1 MKQQKQVAILATLLI
16 VAAAVWFYNSHQNP
30 VAAGAGTIASNYMP
44 MNVDNLRLRTAERE
58 ASRSTEYH
66 GTGRDPFNATP
77 PPPPPP
83 PVPKPGDPNFK
94 PPPEPPPPVAELPP
108 NMKYYGYGTVP
119 NGSARRAYLTDGDD
133 VYIVAEGDTLLGRFR
148 IVKIGNSTLE
158 FEDISSH
165 VQGQKNMDDVGPS
178 S

>member
-1 MKQQKQVAILATLLI
+1 MKQQKQI
-16 VAAAVWFYNSHQNP
+16 VALVVLVIAAGAIWFYNSRQSP
-30 VAAGAGTIASNYMP
+30 AGAGASTIASYYSP
-44 MNVDNLRLRTAERE
+44 MNVDNLKLRTAERE
-58 ASRSTEYH
+58 SSRSSEYK

-83 PVPKPGDPNFK
+83 PVLKPGQAGYI
-94 PPPEPPPPVAELPP
+94 EPPPPPPPKAELPP

-133 VYIVAEGDTLLGRFR
+133 VYIVAEGETLLGRFR
-148 IVKIGNSTLE
+148 IVKIGNATLE

-165 VQGQKNMDDVGPS
+165 IQGQKSMEDLGPAS
-178 S
+178 

>member
-1 MKQQKQVAILATLLI
+1 
-16 VAAAVWFYNSHQNP
+16 
-30 VAAGAGTIASNYMP
+30 
-44 MNVDNLRLRTAERE
+44 
-58 ASRSTEYH
+58 
-66 GTGRDPFNATP
+66 
-77 PPPPPP
+77 
-83 PVPKPGDPNFK
+83 
-94 PPPEPPPPVAELPP
+94 
-108 NMKYYGYGTVP
+108 MKYYGYGTVP

-165 VQGQKNMDDVGPS
+165 VQGQKNMEDVGPS